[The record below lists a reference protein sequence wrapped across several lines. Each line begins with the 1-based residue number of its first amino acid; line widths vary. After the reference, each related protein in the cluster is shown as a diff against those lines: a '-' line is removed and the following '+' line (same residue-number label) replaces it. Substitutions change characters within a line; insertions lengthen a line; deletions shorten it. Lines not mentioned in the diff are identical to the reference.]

1 MSKLVDSLMR
11 RVANRYYQQLLIDQ
25 DSLAQAQQKLWQ
37 GLRRQLKD
45 TEIGRLFSI
54 SRLPDYQD
62 YTARVPAL
70 DYEFYSPLV
79 ERQLQEGSG
88 VLFNEPTTF
97 VGLSSGTTGEPK
109 KIPYNSATEGLFRRF
124 LVSTGAT
131 LLHERPEF
139 HAKKMKRFGYG
150 SAPVV
155 YTEHGI
161 PHGYLSGAI
170 SNRSGL
176 SRARN
181 IFPSSETLEIAN
193 WDEKIDAIL
202 DQTMGVPIQIASGF
216 PSYLLTIFRALLAK
230 TGAQTMQEV
239 WPGFDTIL
247 YSGVP
252 IAPYLDP
259 LRQVIGRPVA
269 TVATYG
275 CTESP
280 LGTGLT
286 YHPETGL
293 QEYAFLPYIL
303 MSFSPIDAP
312 DVVLGVSD
320 LEVGGQYLLRIG
332 MPNGLLNY
340 SNKDVIQ
347 IESVSPVISYS
358 ISGRTHNVLSLSGEK
373 VTEHQALA
381 ALMEI
386 QTQTRTHFQH
396 YFLAPESEGT
406 ELYYRWTLFADPQ
419 QRANSDVLATALD
432 QALAAQN
439 AEYGIIRHDGVT
451 GRPRVTVLDRA
462 LLDPY
467 FHNNRE
473 KGQFKMRTI
482 FSSAADFETF
492 WQREFKAPA
501 VATDAASA

>member
-11 RVANRYYQQLLIDQ
+11 RVANRHYQQLLIDQ
-25 DSLAQAQQKLWQ
+25 DRLLQTQQKLWQ

-45 TEIGRLFSI
+45 TEIGRLFSL
-54 SRLPDYQD
+54 SRLPSYHDYIE
-62 YTARVPAL
+62 RVPAL
-70 DYEFYSPLV
+70 DYDFYEPLV
-79 ERQLQEGSG
+79 KRQLEAGPG
-88 VLFNEPTTF
+88 VLFHQPTTF

-109 KIPYNSATEGLFRRF
+109 KIPYNAATERLFRRF

-131 LLHERPEF
+131 LLHTRPEF
-139 HAKKMKRFGYG
+139 DAKKMKRFGYG

-155 YTEHGI
+155 YTEHGV

-170 SNRSGL
+170 ANRSAL

-181 IFPSSETLEIAN
+181 IFPSSKTLEITD
-193 WDEKIDAIL
+193 WDRKIDAIL

-216 PSYLLTIFRALLAK
+216 PSYLLTIFRAFLAK
-230 TGAQTMQEV
+230 TGAQSMQEI

-259 LRQVIGRPVA
+259 LQHVIGKPVA

-312 DVVLGVSD
+312 DVVLGVAD

-340 SNKDVIQ
+340 SNKDVIR
-347 IESVSPVISYS
+347 IESVKPVISYS
-358 ISGRTHNVLSLSGEK
+358 IAGRTNGVLSLSGEK
-373 VTEHQALA
+373 VTERQALA
-381 ALMEI
+381 ALME
-386 QTQTRTHFQH
+386 TQAHTETHFQH

-406 ELYYRWTLFADPQ
+406 ELYYRWTLFADPK
-419 QRANSDVLATALD
+419 QRANPDVIATALD

-467 FHNNRE
+467 FHRNRE
-473 KGQFKMRTI
+473 KGQFKMRTL
-482 FSSAADFETF
+482 FSSAADFDAF
-492 WQREFKAPA
+492 WQREFEAPA
-501 VATDAASA
+501 VVTDAASA